1 MPLPVYGRADL
12 VIEHI
17 LQLFEEALA
26 LFVSQT
32 DKRLSVRQL
41 RSKSELFF
49 FGGCDIETLQA

>member
-26 LFVSQT
+26 LFV
-32 DKRLSVRQL
+32 V
-41 RSKSELFF
+41 LFF
-49 FGGCDIETLQA
+49 QGALKFLQGLVQRNQ